1 MCAGVASGHR
11 ENSVGEARTERPRR
25 RQIERLI
32 ESIYAEIEHER
43 RTTLIASLAREEAKN
58 PSAPQPEDEF
68 VWRRKIERLIELIY
82 NETDLDNRRALVA
95 LLAGEEA
102 TQSFARM
109 RSRPTTSTAAW
120 TSPR

>member
-1 MCAGVASGHR
+1 MCAGVASGDR
-11 ENSVGEARTERPRR
+11 ENGVGEARTERRR

-58 PSAPQPEDEF
+58 PSARLPEDEF

-95 LLAGEEA
+95 LLAGEES
-102 TQSFARM
+102 TQSVARM
-109 RSRPTTSTAAW
+109 RSRPTTATAAW